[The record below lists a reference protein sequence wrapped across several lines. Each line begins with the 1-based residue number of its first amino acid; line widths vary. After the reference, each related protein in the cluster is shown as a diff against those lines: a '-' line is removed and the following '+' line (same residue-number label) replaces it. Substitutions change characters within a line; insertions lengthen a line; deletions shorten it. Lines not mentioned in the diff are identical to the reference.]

1 MGYILYNAFS
11 VHVGDVGMLTRL
23 VETIVPRIGRA
34 KTMATIRGRSAV
46 TMSAKEAAAISRWRP
61 ILQRASRAVSEIFAT
76 IAGFTEIQHQ
86 QKTLKALPPCR

>member
-34 KTMATIRGRSAV
+34 KTMATIR
-46 TMSAKEAAAISRWRP
+46 AAAR
-61 ILQRASRAVSEIFAT
+61 
-76 IAGFTEIQHQ
+76 
-86 QKTLKALPPCR
+86 LP